1 MRAAHWASSDRQ
13 AALPLVLPIQQGV
26 VSDPQLASAS
36 RVAKCRRRRAL
47 IHQQVNDITDGARSL
62 GELDFAAMCRRRG
75 LPEPD
80 RQALRRTA
88 RGNAYLDAAWH
99 GATLAVEIDGSQH
112 TAGLALVADHLRQD
126 EVTLQRGRVLRISLL
141 GLRVSG
147 DDFLDQIARG
157 LSGPRWS

>member
-1 MRAAHWASSDRQ
+1 VD
-13 AALPLVLPIQQGV
+13 
-26 VSDPQLASAS
+26 
-36 RVAKCRRRRAL
+36 
-47 IHQQVNDITDGARSL
+47 DITDGARSL

>member
-1 MRAAHWASSDRQ
+1 
-13 AALPLVLPIQQGV
+13 L
-26 VSDPQLASAS
+26 
-36 RVAKCRRRRAL
+36 
-47 IHQQVNDITDGARSL
+47 
-62 GELDFAAMCRRRG
+62 CRRRG

-99 GATLAVEIDGSQH
+99 GAALAVEIDGSQH
-112 TAGLALVADHLRQD
+112 TAGLALVADHLRQNN
-126 EVTLQRGRVLRISLL
+126 VTLQRGRVLRISLL